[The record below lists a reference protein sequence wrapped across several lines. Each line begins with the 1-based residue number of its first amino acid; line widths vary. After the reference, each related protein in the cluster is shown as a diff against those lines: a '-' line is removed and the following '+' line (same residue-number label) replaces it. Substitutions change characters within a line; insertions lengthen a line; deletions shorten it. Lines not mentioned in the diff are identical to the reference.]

1 MSAVIESNVSSVR
14 YVIHST
20 DMISDV
26 RISDMLSIQTRNSV
40 YEFFMIDPVRAYG
53 LVRGGAIGNSAIA
66 AFICT
71 PNMILVPGS
80 KVRLLIETVK
90 GVRYVTTSTVRTI
103 KCLRSE

>member
-1 MSAVIESNVSSVR
+1 M
-14 YVIHST
+14 Y
-20 DMISDV
+20 DV
-26 RISDMLSIQTRNSV
+26 RISDVLSIQTRNSV

-53 LVRGGAIGNSAIA
+53 LVRGGAIGSSAIA

-71 PNMILVPGS
+71 PITLIPGS
-80 KVRLLIETVK
+80 KVRLLIDSAK